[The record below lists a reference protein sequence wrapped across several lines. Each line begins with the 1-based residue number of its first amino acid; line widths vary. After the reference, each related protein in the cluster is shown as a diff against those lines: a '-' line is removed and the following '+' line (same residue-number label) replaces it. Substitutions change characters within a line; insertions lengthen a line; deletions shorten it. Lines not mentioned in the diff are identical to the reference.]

1 MMQMQMRKLEEGKEP
16 APIGTFA
23 VMVDGKPEVI
33 QCGAVEIGGITYDRS
48 QGILHVVLEF
58 GGYDS
63 KGQFHEDPNYS
74 RTPKGVI
81 WNRDQHPDIWAA
93 LDLDHF
99 MSVHAPATAEKII
112 GWFHQGDALTS
123 IGRDLLRL
131 PVMIA
136 SQVADE
142 TGKVISPIKVE
153 LPTKVAPPYI
163 VPAPIVKDPIKV
175 P

>member
-1 MMQMQMRKLEEGKEP
+1 MRLEMQKLEEGKSP
-16 APIGTFA
+16 SPINTFA
-23 VMVDGKPEVI
+23 AMVGDTPEAI
-33 QCGAVEIGGITYDRS
+33 PCDAVEIGGLTYDRQ

-63 KGQFHEDPNYS
+63 KGEFHEDPNYS

-99 MSVHAPATAEKII
+99 MSVHAAATADKII
-112 GWFHQGDALTS
+112 GWFHQGDTLTS

-136 SQVADE
+136 SSVADSA
-142 TGKVISPIKVE
+142 GKVVSPIKVA
-153 LPTKVAPPYI
+153 LPTKI
-163 VPAPIVKDPIKV
+163 VLPMPLEPIAVEREA
-175 P
+175 

>member
-1 MMQMQMRKLEEGKEP
+1 MTKMQMQKLEDGKEP

-23 VMVDGKPEVI
+23 VIVDGQPEAVK
-33 QCGAVEIGGITYDRS
+33 CDAVEIGGITYDRQ
-48 QGILHVVLEF
+48 QGIFHVVLEF

-63 KGQFHEDPNYS
+63 KGVFHEDPTYS
-74 RTPKGVI
+74 RTPKGLI
-81 WNRDQHPDIWAA
+81 WNRDQHPEIWAA

-99 MSVHAPATAEKII
+99 MSTHAPATADKII
-112 GWFHQGDALTS
+112 DWFHQGDVVTS

-131 PVMIA
+131 PVLIA

-142 TGKVISPIKVE
+142 AGEVIAPIKVE

-163 VPAPIVKDPIKV
+163 VPAPIVKDPIKG
-175 P
+175 